1 MPFWIDKN
9 DVVHLGTDPH
19 VAVNLTRIDKAFD
32 GLNQLLDGSGALDSE
47 PLQRAA
53 YALRLSIAR
62 AMNESLRIKAAEQ
75 SLQQMQPCI
84 ADFDLLTF
92 DGWVGAAKAL
102 LAEKPSGTALEDSA
116 FHGYL
121 VLVTGT
127 LLAIPERAVDN
138 NKVETEWGIPID
150 AYEPDPS
157 IWSNEQQ
164 AWEAHDPSLNR
175 DVLLMPKF
183 VSLEFTNGAN

>member
-19 VAVNLTRIDKAFD
+19 VEVNLTRIDKAFD
-32 GLNQLLDGSGALDSE
+32 CLNQLLDGSGALDSE

-53 YALRLSIAR
+53 YALRLTIAR

-121 VLVTGT
+121 VLVNGT
-127 LLAIPERAVDN
+127 LIAIPERAVDS

-157 IWSNEQQ
+157 IWSNEHQ